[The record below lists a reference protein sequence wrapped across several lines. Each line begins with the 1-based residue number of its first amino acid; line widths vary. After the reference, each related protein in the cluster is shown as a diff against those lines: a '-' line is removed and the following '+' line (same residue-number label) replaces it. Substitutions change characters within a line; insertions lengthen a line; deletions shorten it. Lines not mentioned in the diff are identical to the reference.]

1 MHTVMSEYVS
11 MAVSTA
17 SVFRWSGS
25 GSRRLEMAV
34 TADPPRKEDVANVC
48 DLFYANLNEI
58 SNVIGNL
65 HYFTISIAIVNDIR
79 KLNAF

>member
-1 MHTVMSEYVS
+1 MRTPVVQGWPCGPKHIQ
-11 MAVSTA
+11 
-17 SVFRWSGS
+17 
-25 GSRRLEMAV
+25 
-34 TADPPRKEDVANVC
+34 VC

-65 HYFTISIAIVNDIR
+65 HYFAISIAIVNDIR